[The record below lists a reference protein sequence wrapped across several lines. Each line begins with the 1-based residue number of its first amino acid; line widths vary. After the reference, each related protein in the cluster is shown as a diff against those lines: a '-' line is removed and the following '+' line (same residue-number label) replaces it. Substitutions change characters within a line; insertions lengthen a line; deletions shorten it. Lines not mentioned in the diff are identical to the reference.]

1 MKNEQGLR
9 ELIIAELRPRIP
21 QYYCKDIKLQ
31 KIAGAIITVLKP
43 YLALTEQASPQMM
56 SKIDDVM
63 KIQLADPSTKKD
75 PYMQGLAN
83 GMIMIKSI
91 ITGDEPKFITIPKP
105 QTEKY
110 ICLTCQRKHT
120 DADCPDRN
128 NRIECDK
135 YQPKPQAEPDRCDE
149 PKPYA
154 YFGCHPVWLE
164 IPKRWIWF
172 CNKCGEYVTKDTG
185 CSNPFCPERI
195 NDGQP
200 ILGKEKEHKEI
211 ETTNQFRTIPP
222 ENLEQVHYAFCMLA
236 DKVDELVKAMNEMR
250 GR

>member
-1 MKNEQGLR
+1 LWRGGVTEMKNEQGLR

-56 SKIDDVM
+56 SEEDLWNIFAEVKDCKPNQEDCTFKRCHSWAKCSRLIDALANKIPKPQALPQMMSKIDDVM
-63 KIQLADPSTKKD
+63 KIQLAEPSTKTD
-75 PYMQGLAN
+75 SYMQGLAN

-135 YQPKPQAEPDRCDE
+135 YQPKPQAEADRC
-149 PKPYA
+149 
-154 YFGCHPVWLE
+154 GCGGELL
-164 IPKRWIWF
+164 KRTID
-172 CNKCGEYVTKDTG
+172 GVTEYW
-185 CSNPFCPERI
+185 CERCRKSVK
-195 NDGQP
+195 P
-200 ILGKEKEHKEI
+200 ILGKEKEEEI
-211 ETTNQFRTIPP
+211 
-222 ENLEQVHYAFCMLA
+222 
-236 DKVDELVKAMNEMR
+236 
-250 GR
+250 